1 MGIVMLDIT
10 DEELDAM
17 ETVDVRTVDN
27 KRGSIL
33 HTQNRPAKI
42 TLYLSYDKYKV
53 NSDAII

>member
-1 MGIVMLDIT
+1 MVRLPQYITAFIVHDMH
-10 DEELDAM
+10 
-17 ETVDVRTVDN
+17 N